1 MKALRTHVLRISSR
15 LQKGGLALVL
25 AFLSSALQA
34 QPAVE
39 MADQFRADGKIRVV
53 VGVIVIIFVGLL
65 VYMIRLDRKVK
76 RMEEENTPS

>member
-1 MKALRTHVLRISSR
+1 MYIQKVFFALL
-15 LQKGGLALVL
+15 LLATSITV
-25 AFLSSALQA
+25 QA

-76 RMEEENTPS
+76 KLEEDQNPS

>member
-1 MKALRTHVLRISSR
+1 MRSLHSHRFRNQLYIQKVFFALL
-15 LQKGGLALVL
+15 LLATSITV
-25 AFLSSALQA
+25 QA

-76 RMEEENTPS
+76 KLEEDQNPS

>member
-1 MKALRTHVLRISSR
+1 MRSLHSHRFRNPLYIKKVFFSLL
-15 LQKGGLALVL
+15 LLATSITV
-25 AFLSSALQA
+25 QA

-53 VGVIVIIFVGLL
+53 VGVIVIIFAGLL

-76 RMEEENTPS
+76 KLEEDQNPS

>member
-1 MKALRTHVLRISSR
+1 MKALRTNALRISSR

-25 AFLSSALQA
+25 AFLSAALQA

-65 VYMIRLDRKVK
+65 VYMIRLDRKVRK
-76 RMEEENTPS
+76 MEEDNAPS